1 MSKGEAFI
9 LYSDGASRG
18 NPGNGGGGAVLYD
31 GSGAVIA
38 TVKRYLG
45 VCTNNEAEYRALML
59 GLEEALKRGVKN
71 LTIFLD
77 SELLVRQIAGIYRVK
92 NQNLQGLMHELRKL
106 LSLLDVY
113 KVEHVMREKN
123 KMADSLANEAI
134 DEALRSKG

>member
-106 LSLLDVY
+106 LSLLDAY

>member
-1 MSKGEAFI
+1 MTKGEAFN

-31 GSGAVIA
+31 ESGAVIA

-59 GLEEALKRGVKN
+59 GLEEALRRGIKN
-71 LTIFLD
+71 LKIFLD
-77 SELLVRQIAGIYRVK
+77 SELLVRQIEGIYRVK
-92 NQNLQGLMHELRKL
+92 NQNLQGLMHEVRKL
-106 LSLLDVY
+106 LSLLDTY
-113 KVEHVMREKN
+113 NVEHVAREKN

-134 DEALRSKG
+134 DEALRSNG

>member
-1 MSKGEAFI
+1 MAKGEPFI

-31 GSGAVIA
+31 GSGAVVA

-59 GLEEALKRGVKN
+59 GLEEALTQGVQN

-77 SELLVRQIAGIYRVK
+77 SELLVRQITGIYRVK
-92 NQNLQGLMHELRKL
+92 NQNLRGLMHEVRKL
-106 LSLLDVY
+106 LSRLDTY
-113 KVEHVMREKN
+113 SVEHVMREKN
-123 KMADSLANEAI
+123 RVADSLANEAI
-134 DEALRSKG
+134 DEALQSRK